1 MVNIIKNFPF
11 TSLLALFGF
20 FVGLLFLSTLDFS
33 LNYNFSEV
41 LKDPINLFISY
52 FKESFAVLFKGLLLG
67 IAIGV
72 VLGFAGFIIDFLR
85 KKPDSGVSGPVSVDY
100 RK

>member
-20 FVGLLFLSTLDFS
+20 FVGLLSLSTLDFS
-33 LNYNFSEV
+33 INYNSSEIFR
-41 LKDPINLFISY
+41 DPVNLFIGY
-52 FKESFAVLFKGLLLG
+52 FKESSIVLIKGVGLG
-67 IAIGV
+67 IAVGV

-85 KKPDSGVSGPVSVDY
+85 IV
-100 RK
+100 

>member
-20 FVGLLFLSTLDFS
+20 LVGLLFLSTLDFS
-33 LNYNFSEV
+33 LNYTFSEV
-41 LKDPINLFISY
+41 LRDPVNLLVKY
-52 FKESFAVLFKGLLLG
+52 FKESFSVLIKGLLLG
-67 IAIGV
+67 LAIGV

-85 KKPDSGVSGPVSVDY
+85 KKPDLDASKPVSLPG
-100 RK
+100 

>member
-20 FVGLLFLSTLDFS
+20 FVGLLFLSALDFS
-33 LNYNFSEV
+33 INYDFSEI
-41 LKDPINLFISY
+41 LKDPINLFVNY
-52 FKESFAVLFKGLLLG
+52 FKESFAILIKGLMLG
-67 IAIGV
+67 ITIGV

-85 KKPDSGVSGPVSVDY
+85 KKPDLDASKPVSVQE
-100 RK
+100 

>member
-1 MVNIIKNFPF
+1 MANIIKKFPF

-33 LNYNFSEV
+33 INYTFSEV
-41 LKDPINLFISY
+41 LRDPINLLITY
-52 FKESFAVLFKGLLLG
+52 FKESLAVLFKGLLLG

-85 KKPDSGVSGPVSVDY
+85 KKPDLDASKPVSLQY
-100 RK
+100 

>member
-33 LNYNFSEV
+33 INYNFSEI
-41 LKDPINLFISY
+41 LRDPVNLFIKY

-67 IAIGV
+67 ITIGI

-85 KKPDSGVSGPVSVDY
+85 KKPDLDASKPVSLQD
-100 RK
+100 

>member
-1 MVNIIKNFPF
+1 MVNIIKKFPF

-33 LNYNFSEV
+33 INHNFSEI
-41 LKDPINLFISY
+41 LKDPVNLFISY
-52 FKESFAVLFKGLLLG
+52 FKESFAVLIKGVMLG

-85 KKPDSGVSGPVSVDY
+85 KKPDLDASKPLSLQG
-100 RK
+100 

>member
-1 MVNIIKNFPF
+1 MANIIKNFPF

-33 LNYNFSEV
+33 INYNFSEI
-41 LKDPINLFISY
+41 LRDPVNLFVAY
-52 FKESFAVLFKGLLLG
+52 FKESFMILIKGLGLG
-67 IAIGV
+67 ITIGI

-85 KKPDSGVSGPVSVDY
+85 KKPDSKISEPVSLQ
-100 RK
+100 K